1 MRRRECPKN
10 VTLRGQGVQKKK
22 HARRGI
28 NFHKE
33 VGIVSKNVGR
43 RGEKLEGG
51 RGIMTFKE
59 TVSSCLVVTSAMIKK
74 HDNIFD
80 RSLFHGG

>member
-10 VTLRGQGVQKKK
+10 VTLRGQGVQKKKKK

-43 RGEKLEGG
+43 RGEKLERG

-74 HDNIFD
+74 HDKHFT
-80 RSLFHGG
+80 